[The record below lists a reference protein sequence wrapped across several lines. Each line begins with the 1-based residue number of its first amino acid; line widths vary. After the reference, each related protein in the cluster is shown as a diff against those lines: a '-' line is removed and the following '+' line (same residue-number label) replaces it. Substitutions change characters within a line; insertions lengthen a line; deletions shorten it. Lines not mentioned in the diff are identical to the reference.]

1 MRREKRETPRRKL
14 SRKKVLCVIVI
25 CILTFCLLSMA
36 GSAAAFRLLFPRQ
49 SGVPKLHF
57 SYEELNAP
65 IPRTGFTFPSGKN
78 QLRGWCY
85 DAAQPQGRIV
95 VVNGI
100 GAGAD
105 EHLQEILY
113 FVEHGWS
120 VLTWDATG
128 VGRSEGRGIIG
139 LQQIR
144 EDLEAFLQWYP
155 GSELSDGLPLYLYGH
170 SAGAWATAHCLD
182 DSPAIRAAVCLC
194 GFDRPGQ
201 LMYYHARQRVGI
213 LAAPEYPFL
222 LLENRFL
229 FGADA
234 EDSAREAISA
244 ASIPVLIIGCSSDDL
259 VPREFS
265 LAANPDAYAN
275 PNARCTEITSQ
286 YQNEHAAP
294 WLSPAA
300 AEYVYFLEDGD
311 EIDKARASELD
322 TDFLQSI
329 LDFYMEAA

>member
-25 CILTFCLLSMA
+25 CILAFCLLSMA

-57 SYEELNAP
+57 SYEEMNAP

-128 VGRSEGRGIIG
+128 VGRSEGRGIVG

-144 EDLEAFLQWYP
+144 EDLEAFLAWYP
-155 GSELSDGLPLYLYGH
+155 DSGLSDGLPLFLYSH
-170 SAGAWATAHCLD
+170 SAGAWAAAHCLD
-182 DSPAIRAAVCLC
+182 DCGERRAAVCIC
-194 GFDRPGQ
+194 GFDRPGEI
-201 LMYYHARQRVGI
+201 MYYHARQRAGF
-213 LAAPEYPFL
+213 LAGTQYPFL

-234 EDSAREAISA
+234 NDSAREAVN
-244 ASIPVLIIGCSSDDL
+244 ASGVPVLLINCSSDDL
-259 VPREFS
+259 VPRQYG
-265 LAANPDAYAN
+265 LAADPSYYDNPKV
-275 PNARCTEITSQ
+275 RCREITSQ
-286 YQNEHAAP
+286 FQNEHATP

-300 AEYVYFLEDGD
+300 AEYVYYFEAQDAV
-311 EIDKARASELD
+311 DKARASELD
-322 TDFLQSI
+322 LDFMQSI
-329 LDFYMEAA
+329 LDFYLEAA